1 MRATSFLPWLKTLR
15 SESLCGEFCAIA
27 NPASRHKV
35 TTRPVND
42 FICFIYI
49 YLPLTACY
57 TTEGL
62 PFVLCFIR
70 HKFSRLCCDFFADAC
85 PEATEFVAEP
95 KGSAPQI
102 IAAGR
107 TGNG

>member
-1 MRATSFLPWLKTLR
+1 MRATSFLPWVKTLR

-70 HKFSRLCCDFFADAC
+70 HKFSRLCCDFFAGRMPGGDGIRC
-85 PEATEFVAEP
+85 GT
-95 KGSAPQI
+95 KGFRASNYR
-102 IAAGR
+102 GR
-107 TGNG
+107 ADR